1 VRCRRPA
8 VQDDRSAGYLRP
20 GGQRAPILEKN
31 PREDLTR
38 EQFSLIVVEMPRR
51 YRMEARSQAVQ
62 QTRGRIVAAAMAL
75 HAERG
80 AVATNWEEI
89 ADRAAVAPATVYRHF
104 PSLDELIPACA
115 RTVFDLAGIVATEQ
129 VGEIYAG
136 ATTPWQ
142 KLERF
147 IHGTCECYA
156 RGAGW
161 LHAARREADLVPA
174 MKRAVEVQERSN
186 EVFVRAAFAGDQV
199 DEETVAVLRALTDFP
214 FWRSLTDAGLLHAQA
229 VDVICGLVR
238 AELDKRGIE

>member
-1 VRCRRPA
+1 
-8 VQDDRSAGYLRP
+8 
-20 GGQRAPILEKN
+20 
-31 PREDLTR
+31 
-38 EQFSLIVVEMPRR
+38 MPRR
-51 YRMEARSQAVQ
+51 YRMGARSQAVDR
-62 QTRGRIVAAAMAL
+62 TRARIVDAAMAL
-75 HAERG
+75 HSERG

-89 ADRAAVAPATVYRHF
+89 AGRAGVAPATVYRHF

-156 RGAGW
+156 RGDGW

-174 MKRAVEVQERSN
+174 MKRAVEVQEASN
-186 EVFVRAAFAGDQV
+186 EVFLRKAFEGQPV
-199 DEETVAVLRALTDFP
+199 DEQTIAVLKALTDFP
-214 FWRSLTDAGLLHAQA
+214 FWRTLTRAGLKHEQA
-229 VDVICGLVR
+229 IDVICGLVQ
-238 AELDKRGIE
+238 A